1 MKDKTNG
8 KFIRIIS
15 PVTLAV
21 VIALDIGVIAY
32 AVHAVKTLAMRVN
45 TMNIIFAVFVIFAF
59 AVAFLTTRETVKH
72 GVIFRDDEM
81 EFTGMDND
89 NIFKF
94 EDIVSVAYVKDEK
107 PSFVKNFIDRQSRIV
122 LTYPENKVVT
132 VDIGITTKN
141 KLKEIEK
148 EIEQRLKKSD
158 KIENK
163 SEDNYSDDIQG
174 ED

>member
-1 MKDKTNG
+1 MKEKIDG

-21 VIALDIGVIAY
+21 VIALDLGVIAY
-32 AVHAVKTLAMRVN
+32 TVYAFRNLAYRVTTL
-45 TMNIIFAVFVIFAF
+45 NIIFAVFVVF
-59 AVAFLTTRETVKH
+59 AVVVAVLTTKETIKH

-122 LTYPENKVVT
+122 LTYPDNKVIT

-141 KLKEIEK
+141 KLKEIEE
-148 EIEQRLKKSD
+148 EINKRIESTKKV
-158 KIENK
+158 
-163 SEDNYSDDIQG
+163 Q
-174 ED
+174 

>member
-1 MKDKTNG
+1 MKEKIDG

-21 VIALDIGVIAY
+21 VIALDLGVIAY
-32 AVHAVKTLAMRVN
+32 AIHAIKTLAMRVN
-45 TMNIIFAVFVIFAF
+45 TINIIFTVIVVFAF
-59 AVAFLTTRETVKH
+59 AIAFLTTRETVKH

-89 NIFKF
+89 NVFKF
-94 EDIVSVAYVKDEK
+94 KDIVSVAYVKDEK

-122 LTYPENKVVT
+122 LTYPENKVIT

-148 EIEQRLKKSD
+148 EIDERMKNAEKIESETEVQNSD
-158 KIENK
+158 KGEN
-163 SEDNYSDDIQG
+163 E
-174 ED
+174 E

>member
-1 MKDKTNG
+1 MKVKANE
-8 KFIRIIS
+8 KFIKIIS

-21 VIALDIGVIAY
+21 VIALDLGVIAY
-32 AVHAVKTLAMRVN
+32 AVHAIKTLAMRVN
-45 TMNIIFAVFVIFAF
+45 AMNIIFTVLVVFAF
-59 AVAFLTTRETVKH
+59 AIAFLTTRETVKH

-107 PSFVKNFIDRQSRIV
+107 PSFIKNFIDRQSRII

-141 KLKEIEK
+141 KLKEIEE
-148 EIEQRLKKSD
+148 EINKRIESAKKV
-158 KIENK
+158 
-163 SEDNYSDDIQG
+163 Q
-174 ED
+174 